1 MWFLAEIRILPY
13 EFTPAGWMPC
23 DGRELT
29 ISEYDP
35 LFHEIGH
42 TFGGD
47 DYTFRLPDLRGKVLL
62 HEGEGF
68 AFAQTGGESE
78 HALTVKEMAQHK
90 HLAIA
95 SSEKANE
102 PTPKHNFWARDR
114 GYATAQ
120 NTKVH
125 EAALGNTGA
134 GEAHDN
140 MAPFLSV
147 NYCIATSGMSI
158 RNAGLNP
165 FIGFITAVPYR
176 FGDYK
181 DWLLCDGRELPAS
194 GIYQKL
200 YDVIGNAYGGV
211 EKKTFRLPD
220 LRGRVMVGQ
229 GKGEGLSRYQRGDS
243 GGAAQVTLT
252 EAQLP
257 AHTHDAIGKIEG
269 DNPTASDTRVW
280 ANGRGTDQPSTFAT
294 EKGDGPLMN
303 PGVLDVA
310 GDSAPHNNMMPY
322 QVLNFIIAMD
332 GLEPPKG

>member
-23 DGRELT
+23 DGRPLT
-29 ISEYDP
+29 ISENDS

-42 TFGGD
+42 IFGGD

-68 AFAQTGGESE
+68 AFPQAGGESG
-78 HALTVKEMAQHK
+78 HVLTVKEMAQHK

-114 GYATAQ
+114 GYGTTP

-140 MAPFLSV
+140 MAPFASV
-147 NYCIATSGMSI
+147 NYCIATTGRPLRS
-158 RNAGLNP
+158 AGLNP
-165 FIGFITAVPYR
+165 FIGFITAVP
-176 FGDYK
+176 FPFDSHP

-200 YDVIGNAYGGV
+200 YSVIGNAFGGTRDQ
-211 EKKTFRLPD
+211 TFRLPD
-220 LRGRVMVGQ
+220 LRGRVLVGQ
-229 GKGEGLSRYQRGDS
+229 GKGEGLSRYQVGDT
-243 GGAAQVTLT
+243 GGATQVTLT
-252 EAQLP
+252 EAHLP

-280 ANGRGTDQPSTFAT
+280 ANGSGSNQSSTFAT
-294 EKGDGPLMN
+294 EKGEAPMMN
-303 PGVLDVA
+303 PGVLNVA
-310 GDSAPHNNMMPY
+310 GEGAPHNNMMPY

-332 GLEPPKG
+332 GLFPPKG